1 MSEDTLKLA
10 QEIIDGDHTWLTH
23 QNNEAISPE
32 TIMPV
37 AAALIDLHERM
48 GRIEKEATKWG
59 CNHEDEQDEDSRM
72 CSGDDCKCC
81 YILALT
87 KGTK

>member
-1 MSEDTLKLA
+1 MSIDLELA
-10 QEIIDGDHTWLTH
+10 RDMVKTKNVSYRSFERPK
-23 QNNEAISPE
+23 ARR
-32 TIMPV
+32 V

-48 GRIEKEATKWG
+48 GRIAEEAVKWG

-72 CSGDDCKCC
+72 CCGDDCKCC

-87 KGTK
+87 KGKV